1 MVVYKV
7 NTINIP
13 YYLWQKKIFVTF
25 FIAELFIKH
34 SSFYLWK
41 KNIQSSEIKSSQTRL
56 RRVTFF
62 KQTYYLARL
71 WNINKLPSK
80 MYAVNLRE
88 CFLLYWAFK
97 LSVYCRR
104 PNSVHLFSNL
114 DRSLKFD
121 VDPNVCNYSNV
132 NITCIN
138 WYTYLWILKFICPFY
153 KNSVNDTQICE
164 SGYESCQSFC
174 EIKV

>member
-1 MVVYKV
+1 MRHPLLH
-7 NTINIP
+7 IA
-13 YYLWQKKIFVTF
+13 KKIFVTF
-25 FIAELFIKH
+25 FIAGLFIKH

-41 KNIQSSEIKSSQTRL
+41 KNIQSSEIKSSQIRL

-71 WNINKLPSK
+71 WNIDKLPFK

-88 CFLLYWAFK
+88 CFLLHWAFK

-104 PNSVHLFSNL
+104 PYSVHLFSNL
-114 DRSLKFD
+114 DRTFKFD
-121 VDPNVCNYSNV
+121 VDLSVRNYSNV
-132 NITCIN
+132 NITSN
-138 WYTYLWILKFICPFY
+138 WFTYLWILEFICPYY

-164 SGYESCQSFC
+164 SGYESCQSFS